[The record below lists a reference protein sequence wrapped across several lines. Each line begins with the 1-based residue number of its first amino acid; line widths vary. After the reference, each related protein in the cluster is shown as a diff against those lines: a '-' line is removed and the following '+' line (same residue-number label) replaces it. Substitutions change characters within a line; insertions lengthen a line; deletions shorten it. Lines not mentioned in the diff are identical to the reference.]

1 MMRILKGIWLMIG
14 VLIST
19 AALVYIILLLS
30 AFLIDVFGAIMTD
43 MSPSVTGME
52 YFTYHI

>member
-1 MMRILKGIWLMIG
+1 MKILKVIWLLIG

-30 AFLIDVFGAIMTD
+30 AFLIGMFGAIMTD
-43 MSPSVTGME
+43 MNPSVTGME
-52 YFTYHI
+52 YLTYHI